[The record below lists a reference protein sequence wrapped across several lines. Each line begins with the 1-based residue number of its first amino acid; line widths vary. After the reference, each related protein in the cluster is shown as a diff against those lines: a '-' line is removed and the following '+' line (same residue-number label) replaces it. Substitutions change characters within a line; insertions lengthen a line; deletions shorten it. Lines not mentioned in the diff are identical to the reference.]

1 MTHTFNVGKY
11 KIECGGEA
19 VVLEVGP
26 DGNLYGRQ
34 FTGGSWYSSTWS
46 PDGSSRMFGGTRD
59 WDILPPK
66 RQIWIAVWQY
76 PRGDNAHTTALASE
90 ALAEACTCIGART
103 RIAVLGPIDVEA
115 EP

>member
-1 MTHTFNVGKY
+1 MTY
-11 KIECGGEA
+11 KFKAGEYKVSCGADA

-34 FTGGSWYSSTWS
+34 STGGSWYSSTWS

-59 WDILPPK
+59 FDLMPPK
-66 RQIWIAVWQY
+66 RQVWIAVWQI
-76 PRGDNAHTTALASE
+76 RDCGTVFSITWDSE
-90 ALAEACTCIGART
+90 YAAEHYVGKLGHR
-103 RIAVLGPIDVEA
+103 RIAVLGPIDVED